1 GANIEMAEEIG
12 AENMFIFGLD
22 AKQVKELKQSG
33 YNPRSF
39 YESDPEL
46 KRVVDSLI
54 DGSFEEGEKDLFLPI
69 WKALLEDG
77 DSYLNMV
84 DFRAFVDASNKVDE
98 LYLNRKEWITK
109 AILNV
114 ARIGKFSS
122 DRAIKEYANDIWK
135 IQPLPLEL
143 SNGNN
148 SRTL

>member
-1 GANIEMAEEIG
+1 MNMA
-12 AENMFIFGLD
+12 
-22 AKQVKELKQSG
+22 
-33 YNPRSF
+33 
-39 YESDPEL
+39 
-46 KRVVDSLI
+46 
-54 DGSFEEGEKDLFLPI
+54 
-69 WKALLEDG
+69 
-77 DSYLNMV
+77 

-148 SRTL
+148 ARSL